1 MSISFLS
8 LHGYVVKF
16 PYLTS
21 YGETNNQNFFLSPPK
36 IECVSQE
43 FNSVKMP
50 HNCKRSF
57 FFFKKF
63 LLIMAFLQK
72 RPSLIMLKLPTV
84 VCLVCADATREEAKG
99 QKNDKEKKQETLE
112 DRIS

>member
-8 LHGYVVKF
+8 LQGYVVKF
-16 PYLTS
+16 PYVTS
-21 YGETNNQNFFLSPPK
+21 YEETHYEDFFLSPPK
-36 IECVSQE
+36 IECDSQE

-63 LLIMAFLQK
+63 VLIMAFLQK
-72 RPSLIMLKLPTV
+72 WPSLIMLKLPTI
-84 VCLVCADATREEAKG
+84 VCLVCADATGEEAKE
-99 QKNDKEKKQETLE
+99 QKNDKEENGDTG
-112 DRIS
+112 